1 MIEYQ
6 VHIDKRTN
14 ILIVIMKALS
24 MIKKV
29 MNIKYMDT
37 LRKVMLAAL
46 LGVQLIIELLF
57 QGMA

>member
-14 ILIVIMKALS
+14 ILIVIMMALS